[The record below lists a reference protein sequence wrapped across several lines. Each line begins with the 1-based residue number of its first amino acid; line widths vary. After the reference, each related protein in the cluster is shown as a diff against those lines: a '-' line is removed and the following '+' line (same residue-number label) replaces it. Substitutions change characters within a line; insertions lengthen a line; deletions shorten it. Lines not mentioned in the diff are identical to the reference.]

1 MINKNKKFIIFH
13 FLFDCLIDLFQNST
27 SKKIKMER
35 QIKEIVSDE
44 LHRMQAELRLTS
56 QKSLIPGL
64 QDDIRNLRFQI
75 FSEDNPP
82 TVNEIISPFQR
93 MISHPRSTD
102 VITSV
107 AITSLYFFLKN
118 NLFTT
123 QSDISALVQCL
134 CSCQYQITSEQ
145 DCSTLN
151 EQIISIFLLI
161 CSDRFSSLL
170 NLESAESI
178 FRYCEQDLRQ
188 LTVNSSRSLAL
199 TQCLSE
205 ISVIITTREDFQS
218 FVSEALLTLY
228 YIADLKSY
236 AGSGWV
242 SRIAAITSFL
252 RIAKCDI
259 TLKYHE
265 IVVYSCIILYQQLT
279 TPDDRSNF
287 VLSLRLFYTV
297 FSRAWKKM
305 PILFSICFES
315 ILDFCNS
322 STASPLL
329 KSTVFEILIDFVSIP
344 NFPLE
349 FFCNFST
356 RPFLPDLFKKFI
368 SLIMSI
374 ANVPSA
380 VPDVQSVA
388 ICLISTI
395 IEQLTPKIKISPESS
410 PARISIDPQRREIFS
425 HELDQYEKM
434 IDFTLKFNKDKNA
447 LIKEFPFDEI
457 AKMLFVAPGI
467 SKDALGAFF
476 AKNDDAHKKILQNY
490 INLFDFSYLSIDQSI
505 RLFLSSFRIV
515 GEGQIVDRLLDMFSV
530 AFYDSHKDT
539 FFHDAASVHLFSVAW
554 LMLHTSMHNKNV
566 VKKDTLTDFLS
577 LLKGQNNNEDYDT
590 QFLTD
595 IYNSVKR
602 SKILI
607 EEDTKCN
614 SPAFWELQIQRQTI
628 MKLEILEVE
637 PVSETTIRFFRE
649 IWQQAAPI
657 YTILFDHSNEGVE
670 LVLKTFSRCASISS
684 YYQMHDVLDNLVVNL
699 CRFTHSNNKNGL
711 SEEPSKMALK
721 TLSSVLF
728 EHGSQIQES
737 WKYFIEMLLDMFRL
751 DILPE
756 EMRTQ
761 ISLFNKTSKVIISP
775 TMMLNLANGHS
786 TARKSAPMLSFFRI
800 LSSHDSDNESENGNN
815 NSNINSSGRNST
827 TGSSNDIRIMEQRSL
842 IKECKIHLIIDQSLY
857 FSTQSLSYFLKSL
870 ILIAH
875 SYLQE
880 LGDNKQAAEAV
891 ACFHWVTQTATI
903 NEERLQSLWKPV
915 FELFSGALSEV
926 QYERTRI
933 FFMQRILTSLFTLI
947 NHTWGHKNFRE
958 DIISLL
964 EKVASFDSRCLNELL
979 PELIG
984 CMGSFFSLHAQSFA
998 EFMHYQPILTILNAS
1013 VSYTSPSSSSPSTP
1027 TPTTNSNDSNSN
1039 NNNLNLSNS
1048 SMKFDD
1054 EFIPQPVSLLHTLIE
1069 KYGECPSR
1077 EMPTIDH
1084 MQDFYIPLL
1093 QTVALFCI
1101 KDNDEDVFTRFCDFQ
1116 LILSFQGIEKQTPQM
1131 WDSVFEM
1138 VLFPSLARLTTEIS
1152 IQTKNKIQN
1161 SSENINNNDHE
1172 NMKQRAIM
1180 MVRIVFKTFLSS
1192 YLYLSELPTFS
1203 FIWFKMVQFMMN
1215 LMKVND
1221 FDLKECIPE
1230 MLSNALLV
1238 MRESGLFEQSDDRK
1252 QMWLNSVQVIEP
1264 LAPSFK
1270 SLFHQPPPQIRKKQ
1284 QQEEEERKKQAN
1296 SPLKS
1301 NAVSTPSSP
1310 LQNINTNNNEIEK
1323 EVGK

>member
-1 MINKNKKFIIFH
+1 MTLYQNKFFP
-13 FLFDCLIDLFQNST
+13 FY
-27 SKKIKMER
+27 MER
-35 QIKEIVSDE
+35 RIKEIVSDE

-56 QKSLIPGL
+56 QKSLIAGL
-64 QDDIRNLRFQI
+64 QDEILNLRFRI

-82 TVNEIISPFQR
+82 AVNEIISPFQR

-107 AITSLYFFLKN
+107 AVTSLYVFLKN
-118 NLFTT
+118 DLFTT
-123 QSDISALVQCL
+123 QPDISALVQCL

-170 NLESAESI
+170 NLESVESI

-188 LTVNSSRSLAL
+188 LTFNCSRSFAL

-205 ISVIITTREDFQS
+205 ISVIITTREDFKS

-242 SRIAAITSFL
+242 SRIAAISSFL
-252 RIAKCDI
+252 QIAKRDV

-265 IVVYSCIILYQQLT
+265 IVVYTCIILYQQLT

-297 FSRAWKKM
+297 FSRVWKKM
-305 PILFSICFES
+305 PIPFSICFEL

-322 STASPLL
+322 STVSPLL
-329 KSTVFEILIDFVSIP
+329 KSTAFEILIDFVSLP

-349 FFCNFST
+349 FFNNFST

-368 SLIMSI
+368 TLIMSI

-388 ICLISTI
+388 ISLISTI
-395 IEQLTPKIKISPESS
+395 VEQLTPKNKNSS
-410 PARISIDPQRREIFS
+410 ENPPMRISIDPQARELFAE
-425 HELDQYEKM
+425 ELDKYEKL
-434 IDFTLKFNKDKNA
+434 IDFTTKFNKDKNA
-447 LIKEFPFDEI
+447 LIKEYSSEET
-457 AKMLFVAPGI
+457 AKLLFIAPGI
-467 SKDALGAFF
+467 SKDSLGAFF
-476 AKNDDAHKKILQNY
+476 AKNDEVHKKILQNY
-490 INLFDFSYLSIDQSI
+490 INLFDFSNLTIDQSI

-577 LLKGQNNNEDYDT
+577 LLKGQNNGEDYDT

-637 PVSETTIRFFRE
+637 PFSETTIRFFRE

-657 YTILFDHSNEGVE
+657 YTTLFDHSNEGVD

-699 CRFTHSNNKNGL
+699 CRFTHTNTKVGL
-711 SEEPSKMALK
+711 SEESSKKALH
-721 TLSSVLF
+721 TLSNVLF
-728 EHGSQIQES
+728 EHGAQIQES

-751 DILPE
+751 DVLPE

-761 ISLFNKTSKVIISP
+761 INLCSKNSKILIGP
-775 TMMLNLANGHS
+775 TMMMNLSSWHNMAP
-786 TARKSAPMLSFFRI
+786 RKSTPVLSFFRI
-800 LSSHDSDNESENGNN
+800 LSSHDSDNESDNSVSTSNGTG
-815 NSNINSSGRNST
+815 SRRNST
-827 TGSSNDIRIMEQRSL
+827 VGPSNDLRLMEQRSL
-842 IKECKIHLIIDQSLY
+842 IKDCRIHLIIDQSLY
-857 FSTQSLSYFLKSL
+857 FSSQSLSYFLKSL

-875 SYLQE
+875 SYLQD
-880 LGDNKQAAEAV
+880 LNDNKAAAEAV
-891 ACFHWVTQTATI
+891 ACFHWVTQTATV
-903 NEERLQSLWKPV
+903 NEERIQPLWKPV

-933 FFMQRILTSLFTLI
+933 FFMQRILTSMFTLI

-964 EKVASFDSRCLNELL
+964 EKVASFDTRCLNALL

-984 CMGSFFSLHAQSFA
+984 GTGSFFSLHVQSFA

-1013 VSYTSPSSSSPSTP
+1013 VTATAAANNSNTN
-1027 TPTTNSNDSNSN
+1027 TNSNDNSNGSLNTSNSN
-1039 NNNLNLSNS
+1039 NSLRC
-1048 SMKFDD
+1048 DD
-1054 EFIPQPVSLLHTLIE
+1054 ELLPQPVTLLHTLIE
-1069 KYGECPSR
+1069 KYNECLSR
-1077 EMPTIDH
+1077 ELPTIDH
-1084 MQDFYIPLL
+1084 LQDFYIPLL
-1093 QTVALFCI
+1093 QTIALFCI
-1101 KDNDEDVFTRFCDFQ
+1101 KDSSEDVFTRFRDFQ
-1116 LILSFQGIEKQTPQM
+1116 IILSFQGIEKQTPQM
-1131 WDSVFEM
+1131 WDSIFEM
-1138 VLFPSLARLTTEIS
+1138 VLFPSLARLTTEIP
-1152 IQTKNKIQN
+1152 IQTKKNQVN
-1161 SSENINNNDHE
+1161 AESNLDTQSLNNGNE
-1172 NMKQRAIM
+1172 NMRQRAIM
-1180 MVRIVFKTFLSS
+1180 MVRVVFKTFLSAYI
-1192 YLYLSELPTFS
+1192 YLQELPTFS

-1221 FDLKECIPE
+1221 SDLNECIPE
-1230 MLSNALLV
+1230 MLGNALLV
-1238 MRESGLFEQSDDRK
+1238 MKESGVFEQGDDRK

-1270 SLFHQPPPQIRKKQ
+1270 SLFHQPLQPPVQPQ
-1284 QQEEEERKKQAN
+1284 QQQKQDETQMQMS
-1296 SPLKS
+1296 SPLKVNS
-1301 NAVSTPSSP
+1301 ISAPSSP
-1310 LQNINTNNNEIEK
+1310 QNNGPANQKDEK
-1323 EVGK
+1323 EKGADDQQLEEKTVK